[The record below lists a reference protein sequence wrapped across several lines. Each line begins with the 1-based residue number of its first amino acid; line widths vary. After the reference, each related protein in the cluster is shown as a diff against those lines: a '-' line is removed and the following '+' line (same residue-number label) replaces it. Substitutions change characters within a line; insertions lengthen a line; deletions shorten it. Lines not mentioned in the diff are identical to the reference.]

1 MKLTENIQWPLLMT
15 WLNSGGQRSKV
26 KITAGRRVGEG
37 FHIDAGGFV
46 VHLLV

>member
-15 WLNSGGQRSKV
+15 WLNSGGQKV